1 MSREDIVQYQFTTE
15 QSRSEAAENGRKGG
29 IESGKARRRKRSL
42 KDAADLFL
50 SLPVSDGRRW
60 NKLSRAG
67 VEPEDIDNQMA
78 IIVGLTQEAMAGDP
92 KAAKLLFD
100 LLGEDHREAANE
112 TAVESFLQATRPDA
126 ETIEELYDDGPET

>member
-1 MSREDIVQYQFTTE
+1 MSREDIVQYQF
-15 QSRSEAAENGRKGG
+15 RSGDEAQENGRKGG
-29 IESGKARRRKRSL
+29 KASGKARRRKRSL

-50 SLPVSDGRRW
+50 SLPVSDRRRW

-78 IIVGLTQEAMAGDP
+78 IIVGLSLEAAKGDT

-100 LLGEDHREAANE
+100 LLGEDAKIDRDEAC
-112 TAVESFLQATRPDA
+112 VEDFLAATKLKKS
-126 ETIEELYDDGPET
+126 EIGELYREEEE